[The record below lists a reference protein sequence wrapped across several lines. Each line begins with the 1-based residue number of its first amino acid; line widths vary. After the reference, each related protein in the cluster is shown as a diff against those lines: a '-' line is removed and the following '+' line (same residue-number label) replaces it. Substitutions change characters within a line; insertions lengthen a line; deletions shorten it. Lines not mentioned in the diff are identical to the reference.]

1 MWTFINVGS
10 MCPIA
15 RNNSGHELLWRC
27 YLHCGMEETANPAII
42 CITCHPVFCHLSE
55 HVSSSMEKTML
66 DIVHIAKLKK
76 FTKSKVIK
84 LTILTVDVLTLAI
97 LKMQESR
104 GITIVN
110 VQSKF
115 IFHIQVLSILTELI
129 DKTLQTGSKGYSNC

>member
-1 MWTFINVGS
+1 
-10 MCPIA
+10 
-15 RNNSGHELLWRC
+15 
-27 YLHCGMEETANPAII
+27 
-42 CITCHPVFCHLSE
+42 
-55 HVSSSMEKTML
+55 ML

-115 IFHIQVLSILTELI
+115 IFHI
-129 DKTLQTGSKGYSNC
+129 